1 MHCPNCHFQDWVKLC
16 EVLLKLEEQT
26 QESSDKKK
34 EKPIRLIV
42 AMCKVCGTV
51 FVPNFKDT
59 WD

>member
-1 MHCPNCHFQDWVKLC
+1 MHCPNCHFQDWVKLRE
-16 EVLLKLEEQT
+16 EVLESEEQA
-26 QESSDKKK
+26 QESSDRKQ
-34 EKPIRLIV
+34 EPIKLII